1 MWLIKSSCV
10 PGGCVTS
17 HKKPIVC
24 RYIKTR
30 RARPFHARQCKTKGQ
45 ACEDMG
51 QMRVL
56 ANLCAM
62 RIHNK
67 APATVRV
74 HEMFVKIPCGQTP
87 GQNPASFSATACAP
101 CPNSVHTGIACH
113 SVRTVT
119 ELDSTNSDLLFGWQ
133 LFIYPPFLFIRCIKT
148 HTHTNDSY

>member
-1 MWLIKSSCV
+1 
-10 PGGCVTS
+10 
-17 HKKPIVC
+17 
-24 RYIKTR
+24 
-30 RARPFHARQCKTKGQ
+30 
-45 ACEDMG
+45 MG

-119 ELDSTNSDLLFGWQ
+119 ELDRTNSDLLFVWQ

-148 HTHTNDSY
+148 HTHTPMILISCYKPILPYWKIYMWNTNVFHLFYSSNNNVHTIQLIFLLRFVKFEF